1 MAELSDNT
9 KRLTRNTLLL
19 YVRMFVVMLVTLFTS
34 RVVLRT
40 LGVVDFGIH
49 NVVGGFV
56 AMFSLISAALAAAV
70 SRFLNIEMGRGDA
83 RRLREVFSAAFYIH
97 LILAVVIIIC
107 AEVVGPW
114 FIAHKMTIPPERIDA
129 AGWVLHATVAILA
142 INLVELPFNA
152 CIIARENMKVYA
164 YVSLVEVFANL
175 GAVYML
181 SFFDIDKLVLYAWM
195 LLAVCVVVKSVYVL
209 YSLRFYPES
218 RLLRL
223 WDRRLMGEIMAFAGW
238 NMVGSSSVVIAD
250 QGVNIL
256 LNQFFNPVV
265 NAARGIAMQVN
276 VAVNAFAQNFM
287 VALNP
292 QITKCYGAHDMSRYA
307 MLILNGARLCSCL
320 IILLSLPLLLET
332 DYVLRLWLGEVP
344 DYTLH
349 FVRLV
354 LLFSI
359 SESFTYTLTTGILAT
374 GRIRR
379 LQLTVGLMRMMNLP
393 LSYVLLR
400 MGCQP
405 ELTFVVAI
413 IVSQVN
419 LFIRL
424 RLVQEHVSL
433 PIGRFYLHVVVR
445 TLAVAAMVFLCLAAA
460 QSRMPEGA
468 LRLVVVTALS
478 FSLFGAAAFAVVLSS
493 DERSLLVGLI
503 KKYLH
508 RT

>member
-1 MAELSDNT
+1 
-9 KRLTRNTLLL
+9 
-19 YVRMFVVMLVTLFTS
+19 
-34 RVVLRT
+34 
-40 LGVVDFGIH
+40 
-49 NVVGGFV
+49 
-56 AMFSLISAALAAAV
+56 
-70 SRFLNIEMGRGDA
+70 
-83 RRLREVFSAAFYIH
+83 
-97 LILAVVIIIC
+97 
-107 AEVVGPW
+107 
-114 FIAHKMTIPPERIDA
+114 
-129 AGWVLHATVAILA
+129 
-142 INLVELPFNA
+142 
-152 CIIARENMKVYA
+152 MKVYA

-379 LQLTVGLMRMMNLP
+379 LQLTVGLIRMMNLP